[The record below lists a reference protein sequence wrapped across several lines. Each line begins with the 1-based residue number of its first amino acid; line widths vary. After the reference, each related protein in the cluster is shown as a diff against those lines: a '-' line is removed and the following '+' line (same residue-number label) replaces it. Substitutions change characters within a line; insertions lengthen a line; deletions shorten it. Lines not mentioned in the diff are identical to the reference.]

1 MKFAIRAN
9 KHNWNCP
16 GNCRHEIQCELDACW
31 QRLEEALEWDNLKRA
46 GNHPDQKKLGE
57 EE

>member
-1 MKFAIRAN
+1 MN
-9 KHNWNCP
+9 KHNWNCE
-16 GNCRHEIQCELDACW
+16 GGCRCEVQCELDACW